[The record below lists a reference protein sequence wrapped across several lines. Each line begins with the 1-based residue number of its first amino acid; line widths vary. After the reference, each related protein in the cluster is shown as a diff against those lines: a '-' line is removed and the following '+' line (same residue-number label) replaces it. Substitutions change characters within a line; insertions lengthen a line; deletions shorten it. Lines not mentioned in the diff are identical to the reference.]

1 MSIVAA
7 LQMPLCRKMAV
18 ISCFSPRL
26 LVIAGTIVRTIWV
39 YPTIP
44 QRHDHHRI
52 WEPLVAMQVHL
63 CMSII
68 TASIPFM
75 VPYCRELSH
84 RLQGSTSKRSSMHLQ
99 DKTVGH
105 PTSIWFRR
113 HLRNSDAVMRNSDP
127 EGATHYELIPR
138 VSPGIP
144 FARSTSPMAS
154 GALQMSPKQKSTVKG
169 LNIHIPHRSSLG
181 RRSHELVSSRTQSSG
196 MLSPWSTSPQALLTH
211 SFVPSRKAPIPPP
224 KTPRL
229 GPLTPT
235 SFYSDDSDTPP
246 STASRNEL
254 SLVSRHEQ
262 SRTIFTTPQASP
274 YLSPGTSVSG
284 DKHSVTGHSTAS
296 PKRLLYGQPSQR
308 IQLPKFSS
316 SPRLQTPAFSTPN
329 QSNAR
334 PRSIEDLVSPM
345 GTAINGWFNSPDSE
359 RLHQFSPLSPS
370 RARDSSSEHGFSP
383 IESPYMPKYP
393 LFSHTRS
400 PARSNVFLNEPSSSH
415 SFYHTS
421 LALETGRMPPIRDVR
436 SSPRV
441 VVRDV
446 M

>member
-1 MSIVAA
+1 
-7 LQMPLCRKMAV
+7 MPLCRKMAV
-18 ISCFSPRL
+18 VLCFSPRL

-84 RLQGSTSKRSSMHLQ
+84 RLQGSTSIRSSMHLQ
-99 DKTVGH
+99 DKKVGH

-113 HLRNSDAVMRNSDP
+113 HQKNRDAVMRNSDP
-127 EGATHYELIPR
+127 ESAAHYELVPR
-138 VSPGIP
+138 VSPNIL
-144 FARSTSPMAS
+144 FARSTNPMAT
-154 GALQMSPKQKSTVKG
+154 GALQMSPKQKSSVRG

-181 RRSHELVSSRTQSSG
+181 RQSHELVSPRTQSSG

-229 GPLTPT
+229 GPPT
-235 SFYSDDSDTPP
+235 QNSFYSDDSDTPP
-246 STASRNEL
+246 STAPRNDR
-254 SLVSRHEQ
+254 SLLSRHEQ
-262 SRTIFTTPQASP
+262 SRTTFTPPQASP
-274 YLSPGTSVSG
+274 YLSPGTSVSW
-284 DKHSVTGHSTAS
+284 DKHSTTGHSTAS
-296 PKRLLYGQPSQR
+296 PKTLLCGHPSQR

-316 SPRLQTPAFSTPN
+316 SPRLQTPSFATLN
-329 QSNAR
+329 HSNAR

-345 GTAINGWFNSPDSE
+345 GTAISGWFNSPDSE
-359 RLHQFSPLSPS
+359 RSHQFSPLSPL
-370 RARDSSSEHGFSP
+370 RARDSSSEHAFSP
-383 IESPYMPKYP
+383 MDSPYMPTYP
-393 LFSHTRS
+393 LFSHSRS
-400 PARSNVFLNEPSSSH
+400 PARTNIFLNEPSPSH
-415 SFYHTS
+415 SLYYAS
-421 LALETGRMPPIRDVR
+421 LAPETGRMPPVRDVR
-436 SSPRV
+436 SSPRI

-446 M
+446 L